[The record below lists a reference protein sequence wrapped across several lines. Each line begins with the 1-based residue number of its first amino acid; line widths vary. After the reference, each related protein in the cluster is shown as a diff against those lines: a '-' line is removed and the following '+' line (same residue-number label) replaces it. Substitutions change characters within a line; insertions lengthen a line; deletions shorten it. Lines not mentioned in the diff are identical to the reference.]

1 MPFVHLGFVEKSPK
15 INANRN
21 YQASRLGRDHARAR
35 ALRLLA
41 EGKAAMGVTGEEKK
55 VAQGWIAE
63 QLKMGSAAN
72 VSQQIRRFAQT
83 PSVEQSPKVSHGSI
97 VSIIVDEPVFPKS
110 VLANS

>member
-21 YQASRLGRDHARAR
+21 YQTSGLGRDHDRAR

-41 EGKAAMGVTGEEKK
+41 EGKAAMGLTGKKK
-55 VAQGWIAE
+55 VAQRWIAE

-83 PSVEQSPKVSHGSI
+83 PSVEQSPEASHGSI
-97 VSIIVDEPVFPKS
+97 VSVIVD
-110 VLANS
+110 